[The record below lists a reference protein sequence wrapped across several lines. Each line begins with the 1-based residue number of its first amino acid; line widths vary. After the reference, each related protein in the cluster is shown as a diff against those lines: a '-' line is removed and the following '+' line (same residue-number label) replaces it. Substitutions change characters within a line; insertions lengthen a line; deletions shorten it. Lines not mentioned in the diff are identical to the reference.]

1 MKLHAALLSLL
12 CLVGCSK
19 NTEPLPPPDGTGTGT
34 GPGTGNSNGGTVNP
48 NGVDPAAGCFAR
60 CDEDHQKGLAKFDA
74 LDDCMEARCKQG
86 YEDPSSPRKACG
98 PIDQGKVTYS
108 DGPTDKCMADM
119 CCAEAEACAN
129 DPDCAQAS
137 SCYTRCTASR

>member
-19 NTEPLPPPDGTGTGT
+19 DTEVPPDGTGTGT
-34 GPGTGNSNGGTVNP
+34 GTGTGNGNVTPVA
-48 NGVDPAAGCFAR
+48 DPAGECFTR
-60 CDEDHQKGLAKFDA
+60 CDETHKNGLAKFDA
-74 LDDCMEARCKQG
+74 LDNCMEARCKQG

-98 PIDQGKVTYS
+98 PIDQGKVSYN
-108 DGPTDKCMADM
+108 DGPTNKCMADM

-129 DPDCAQAS
+129 DPDCSAAS
-137 SCYTRCTASR
+137 SCYSRCSASR